1 MSLYGAC
8 RGLRKVDDRPKRKSV
23 IASEEAAVSRIQPG
37 MTIALGGFS
46 VTNHPMP
53 LVRQIIKKGIK
64 HLTVVGAATAGLD
77 IDLLIAAG
85 CVDKLIAPYVGGES
99 YAPIGHAFR
108 FAVEHG
114 NLELWECSEFI
125 LYARLQAQAMGQG
138 FMACRCGL
146 GSSIPDLNP
155 DLKEFKDPIHGET
168 YLAVPA
174 LEVDW
179 AILHVGV
186 ADQYGNGQHL
196 GSCFGD
202 RLMAQAS
209 NRVILVTEQVVP
221 NAVIR
226 RNPYRTSVPY
236 ADVVVEA
243 RFASHPF
250 AGHGCYAEDARGIEE
265 YVTATAALRKGNRD
279 PFNAYL
285 EKYIYGPRDHY
296 EYLQLIG
303 LERLFALQKAYAD
316 LPGYRLGE

>member
-1 MSLYGAC
+1 MAE
-8 RGLRKVDDRPKRKSV
+8 RPRRKSV
-23 IASEEAAVSRIQPG
+23 IATEQEAVSRIESG
-37 MTIALGGFS
+37 MTLAIGGFT

-53 LVRQIIKKGIK
+53 IIRNIIRKGVR

-85 CVDKLIAPYVGGES
+85 CIDKLIAPYVGGES

-108 FAVEHG
+108 FAVENGHI
-114 NLELWECSEFI
+114 ELWECSEFI
-125 LYARLQAQAMGQG
+125 LYARLQAQAMGFG
-138 FMACRCGL
+138 FTACRGGL

-155 DLKEFKDPIHGET
+155 ELKEFKDPIHGET

-179 AILHVGV
+179 AILHVGI

-202 RLMAQAS
+202 RIMAQAA
-209 NRVILVTEQVVP
+209 NRVMLVTEQIVP
-221 NAVIR
+221 NSVIR

-243 RFASHPF
+243 PFGSHPF
-250 AGHGCYAEDARGIEE
+250 AAHACYAEDGELIGE
-265 YVTATAALRKGNRD
+265 YVSATAALRKGDRAALD
-279 PFNAYL
+279 AYI
-285 EKYIYGPRDHY
+285 EKYINRPRDHY
-296 EYLQLIG
+296 EYLQSIG
-303 LERLFALQKAYAD
+303 LRKLFDLRRAYAD
-316 LPGYRLGE
+316 LPGYHSME